1 MKKIRKLMII
11 TSLTVMALAGVVVIN
26 SNEEEFPPFS
36 SKL

>member
-1 MKKIRKLMII
+1 MKKLRKLLII
-11 TSLTVMALAGVVVIN
+11 TSLASMALAGVVVMN

>member
-1 MKKIRKLMII
+1 MKSLKKLLII
-11 TSLTVMALAGVVVIN
+11 TSLTAMALAGVVVVN